1 MAFLSRF
8 FLLQLTIILVA
19 CMLAGCQG
27 SGVATGL
34 LEYST
39 PPAAETGPPGMPEFP
54 GDEEFDTAK
63 RVVAQ
68 QDNIQ
73 PGKDACWRS
82 ASGAMVMGDSLVL
95 STDGGNVAW
104 GVWRWGQFETGFGI
118 IPIDLTIDVEPSA
131 QGQFWLLLADYDAQ
145 RWEVHG
151 PLDGS
156 VTVFEYSP
164 GINYVSSNK
173 CAYAALV
180 AEGGN
185 GLTVNQLNLRAD
197 ADVTPPPA
205 PTDLTITVEHT
216 TQIVMTW
223 THVDA
228 ADLWRYKIYSGPS
241 PDFDLDDE
249 GVRNIGEVDKEINE
263 FTAKYLTPGETYYF
277 CVTGLDA
284 AQNESLPSNIA
295 TGTTPLTDTPLP
307 PTNLTVEA
315 TGSSWADLSWT
326 ASTSPSLWGYDA
338 YTHPTDP
345 DFEVG
350 EPGVIWRNEATGLI
364 KGTSWRMT
372 GLASETQYYC
382 RLRSNCDSVKSAL
395 GNTAQITTTTS
406 LPPVPDFRYAPVP
419 PKVGVDVFFDP
430 ARTTDEDTALE
441 ELEFVWDFENDG
453 TPDQTTVGP
462 EMVTHIYPDRG
473 PITAKLTVSDGT
485 AVSTTKDFFVGSGYR
500 YVRTASS
507 FSYSWEMVGVD
518 SDPGSSRLAVL
529 GNAGTGFSIRLYDG
543 GSWQTVSLDE
553 ITDYTML
560 TDVAITATGLY
571 VLALKASGSSWN
583 IRPYGYTGGHWSEI
597 DSIPISRNG
606 GLENGRLSVSGNDRL
621 GIAVV
626 GVTHHISKPA
636 DYDLSVWH
644 EKADGSYRTGNKI
657 IGSGSY
663 SPVDIVRNDS
673 TSFAIHH
680 YNNRVKLGTFT
691 DDAASTQD
699 MQVTFGTMN
708 YLAIGY
714 DPADDSHVYWAGAF
728 DNSLIFYGD
737 NYGTANGTNQSYT
750 ASLDATGSLGVG
762 LAGDNESVFYWTD
775 EDANEVQH
783 LLGHDTSANG
793 GAGETYL
800 VGEGIGFS
808 GGGSGIHFTEDAKTG
823 VYAIANEVRDGEL
836 TGYFMV
842 DGAASSTMTVVHQ
855 PPSADIKQRHQALS
869 LGGAVLTLSE
879 QQYPTA
885 LASYAS
891 SPEVEFTT
899 NYVGLDNWCVPQAAC
914 ATAVADEYFVGGCT
928 KDITG
933 EDNGLIVNRY
943 NWGTAEGTEELYV
956 AGIKLANLEHNTVTN
971 EVLLCYTTSN
981 AQDIV
986 VRDWDGATWSGET
999 LVYDGSTTIEAL
1011 VLRHNAAGEWG
1022 LALLSDTDEVRLVEA
1037 PGGAWGASS
1046 LLSTEPVNGD
1056 AGIGLAYNT
1065 DGDLCVAVERNGAT
1079 PGLYLGIKPVA
1090 ESIGWEKL
1098 VDTDGAS
1105 AWCMYAFYHK
1115 AEPLLLYYNWAGS
1128 LDDSR
1133 MHYVEMLDG
1142 VWYDIEYA
1150 FHIHGNPV
1158 DAILDP
1164 ATNNIIMAGYSRL
1177 GDMTTAR
1184 VAVVAILYP

>member
-1 MAFLSRF
+1 MAFF
-8 FLLQLTIILVA
+8 NKYGMLLLTIILITCVA
-19 CMLAGCQG
+19 AGCQG
-27 SGVATGL
+27 SSASSGL
-34 LEYST
+34 LEYAT
-39 PPAAETGPPGMPEFP
+39 PPAAEAGPPEMPEFP
-54 GDEEFDTAK
+54 GDEEFDTAQ

-131 QGQFWLLLADYDAQ
+131 QGRFWLLLADYDAQ

-164 GINYVSSNK
+164 GINYVSGNK

-180 AEGGN
+180 VEGGN
-185 GLTVNQLNLRAD
+185 GLTVNQLNLRAH

-205 PTDLTITVEHT
+205 PTDLAITVEQST
-216 TQIVMTW
+216 EIVMTW

-228 ADLWRYKIYSGPS
+228 ADLWRYRIYSGPS

-249 GVRNIGEVDKEINE
+249 GVLNLGEVKKEINE
-263 FTAKYLTPGETYYF
+263 YTATYLTPGETYYF
-277 CVTGLDA
+277 CVTALDA
-284 AQNESLPSNIA
+284 AKNESMPSNIV
-295 TGTTPLTDTPLP
+295 TGITPLSDAPLP
-307 PTNLTVEA
+307 PTNLTVDA

-326 ASTSPSLWGYDA
+326 ASTSPGLQGYDA

-350 EPGVIWRNEATGLI
+350 DPGVTWRNETTGLI
-364 KGTSWRMT
+364 TGTSWKMT

-382 RLRSNCDSVKSAL
+382 RLRSYCMSGKSAL
-395 GNTAQITTTTS
+395 SNTASFATTAS
-406 LPPVPDFRYAPVP
+406 LPPVPDFRYSPNP
-419 PKVGVDVFFDP
+419 PKVGVDVYFDP
-430 ARTTDEDTALE
+430 ERTTDEDTPLD
-441 ELEFVWDFENDG
+441 ELEFIWDFENDG
-453 TPDQTTVGP
+453 IPDKQTTGP
-462 EMVTHIYPDRG
+462 EMVTHTYSNRG
-473 PITAKLTVSDGT
+473 PYTAKLTVSDGT

-500 YVRTASS
+500 YKRTAASW
-507 FSYSWEMVGVD
+507 SYSWEMLGVD

-529 GNAGTGFSIRLYDG
+529 GNAGTGFSVRLYDG
-543 GSWQTVSLDE
+543 GSWQTVNLDE

-560 TDVAITATGLY
+560 TDVAVTATGLY
-571 VLALKASGSSWN
+571 VLALKANGAAWN
-583 IRPYGYTGGHWSEI
+583 IRPYSYASSHWSEI
-597 DSIPISRNG
+597 DSIPISRNA
-606 GLENGRLSVSGNDRL
+606 GLACGKLSVSSNDRL

-626 GVTHHISKPA
+626 GVTAYPAQPA

-663 SPVDIVRNDS
+663 EPVDIVRNDS

-680 YNNRVKLGTFT
+680 YDNRVKLGTFT

-699 MQVTFGTMN
+699 MQVTFGAMN

-714 DPADDSHVYWAGAF
+714 DPADDSHVYWAGAH
-728 DNSLIFYGD
+728 DNGGIFYGD
-737 NYGTANGTNQSYT
+737 NYGTANGGNQSYT
-750 ASLDATGSLGVG
+750 ASLASTGLLGVG

-793 GAGETYL
+793 GTGETYL
-800 VGEGIGFS
+800 VGEGIGFGC
-808 GGGSGIHFTEDAKTG
+808 GGNGIHFTEDAKTG

-842 DGAASSTMTVVHQ
+842 DGAVSSTMTVLHQ

-869 LGGAVLTLSE
+869 LGGAVLMLSE

-891 SPEVEFTT
+891 SPTADFTT
-899 NYVGLDNWCVPQAAC
+899 SYVGVDNWCVPQAAC
-914 ATAVADEYFVGGCT
+914 TTTVADEYFVGGCT
-928 KDITG
+928 TNITG
-933 EDNGLIVNRY
+933 DDKALIVNRY

-956 AGIKLANLEHNTVTN
+956 AGTTLANLEHNTVSN

-986 VRDWDGATWSGET
+986 VRDWDGAAWSGET
-999 LVYDGSTTIEAL
+999 LVYDGNTTIEAL
-1011 VLRHNAAGEWG
+1011 VLRHNAVGDWG
-1022 LALLSDTDEVRLVEA
+1022 LALISDTDEVRLVEA
-1037 PGGAWGASS
+1037 PGGTWGASS
-1046 LLSTEPVNGD
+1046 LLSSEPVNGNT
-1056 AGIGLAYNT
+1056 GIGLAYNA
-1065 DGDLCVAVERNGAT
+1065 DGDLCVAVERDGAA
-1079 PGLYLGIKPVA
+1079 PGLYLGIQPVA

-1098 VDTDGAS
+1098 VDTDGAG
-1105 AWCMYAFYHK
+1105 ARCIYAFYHK

-1128 LDDSR
+1128 FDDSR
-1133 MHYVEMLDG
+1133 MHSVEMLDG
-1142 VWYDIEYA
+1142 VWYDIEYS
-1150 FHIHGNPV
+1150 FHMHGNPV
-1158 DAILDP
+1158 DAVLDP

-1177 GDMTTAR
+1177 AHIETAV

>member
-1 MAFLSRF
+1 MASLGKRGI
-8 FLLQLTIILVA
+8 LLLTIILVA
-19 CMLAGCQG
+19 CMAAGCQG
-27 SGVATGL
+27 SGVSTNL
-34 LEYST
+34 LEYAT
-39 PPAAETGPPGMPEFP
+39 PPAAATGPPGMPEFP

-82 ASGAMVMGDSLVL
+82 ASGSMVMGDSLVL

-131 QGQFWLLLADYDAQ
+131 QGRFWLLLADYDAQ

-156 VTVFEYSP
+156 VTVFDYSP

-180 AEGGN
+180 AEGGH
-185 GLTVNQLNLRAD
+185 GLTVNKLNLRAD

-205 PTDLTITVEHT
+205 PTNLTITTEYT
-216 TQIVMTW
+216 TQITMTW

-228 ADLWRYKIYSGPS
+228 ADLWCYKIYSGPF

-249 GVRNIGEVDKEINE
+249 GVRNIGEVNKEINE
-263 FTAKYLTPGETYYF
+263 FTNIYLLPGETHHY
-277 CVTGLDA
+277 CVSALDA

-307 PTNLTVEA
+307 PTNLTVDA

-326 ASTSPSLWGYDA
+326 ASTSPGLQGYEA
-338 YTHPTDP
+338 YTSCIDP
-345 DFEVG
+345 NFEVG
-350 EPGVIWRNEATGLI
+350 DPGVTKRHTGVLS
-364 KGTSWRMT
+364 GTSWTMT
-372 GLASETQYYC
+372 GLNSNTLYYC
-382 RLRSNCDSVKSAL
+382 RMRSYCAGGNTSAL
-395 GNTAQITTTTS
+395 GNTAQITTTAS

-419 PKVGVDVFFDP
+419 PKVGVDVYFDP
-430 ARTTDEDTALE
+430 ERTTDEDTPLE

-453 TPDQTTVGP
+453 IPDETTTGP

-473 PITAKLTVSDGT
+473 PFTAKLTVSDGT

-500 YVRTASS
+500 YVRTAAS

-529 GNAGTGFSIRLYDG
+529 GNAGPGFSIRLYDG
-543 GSWQTVSLDE
+543 GSWQTVNLDE

-571 VLALKASGSSWN
+571 VLALKASGATWH
-583 IRPYGYTGGHWSEI
+583 IRPYSYASGHWGEL

-606 GLENGRLSVSGNDRL
+606 GLVCGRLSVSSNGRL
-621 GIAVV
+621 CIAVV
-626 GVTHHISKPA
+626 GVTHYVSKPA
-636 DYDLSVWH
+636 DYDLTVWH

-680 YNNRVKLGTFT
+680 YGNQVKLGTFT
-691 DDAASTQD
+691 DGASSTQD
-699 MQVTFGTMN
+699 MQATFGSMN

-714 DPADDSHVYWAGAF
+714 DPADDSHVYWAAAH
-728 DNSLIFYGD
+728 DNNVIFYGD
-737 NYGTANGTNQSYT
+737 NYGTTNGASQFYT
-750 ASLDATGSLGVG
+750 ASLDATGLLGVG
-762 LAGDNESVFYWTD
+762 RAGDNESVFYWTD

-783 LLGHDTSANG
+783 LLGHDTTANG

-800 VGEGIGFS
+800 VGEGIGF
-808 GGGSGIHFTEDAKTG
+808 GSDGTGIQFTENSKTG
-823 VYAIANEVRDGEL
+823 VFAIANEVRDGEL

-842 DGAASSTMTVVHQ
+842 DGAASSTMTVLHQ
-855 PPSADIKQRHQALS
+855 PPSADIKQRHQALP
-869 LGGAVLTLSE
+869 LGEGVLMLSE

-891 SPEVEFTT
+891 SPEAEFTT
-899 NYVGLDNWCVPQAAC
+899 GYVGLDNWCIPQAAC
-914 ATAVADEYFVGGCT
+914 TTTVADEYFVGGCT
-928 KDITG
+928 KDITN
-933 EDNGLIVNRY
+933 DDKALIVNRY
-943 NWGTAEGTEELYV
+943 NWGTAEGIEELYV
-956 AGIKLANLEHNTVTN
+956 AGTTLVNLEHNSVTN
-971 EVLLCYTTSN
+971 EVLLCYATSN

-986 VRDWDGATWSGET
+986 VRDWDGAAWSGET
-999 LVYDGSTTIEAL
+999 LVYDGSTTIETL
-1011 VLRHNAAGEWG
+1011 VLRHNAAGDWG
-1022 LALLSDTDEVRLVEA
+1022 LALLSDTNEVRLVEA
-1037 PGGAWGASS
+1037 PGSAWGASS
-1046 LLSTEPVNGD
+1046 LLSSEPVHGNT
-1056 AGIGLAYNT
+1056 GIGLAYNT
-1065 DGDLCVAVERNGAT
+1065 DGDLCVAVERDGAT

-1090 ESIGWEKL
+1090 GSIGWEKL
-1098 VDTDGAS
+1098 VDTDGAGTR
-1105 AWCMYAFYHK
+1105 CIYAFYHK
-1115 AEPLLLYYNWAGS
+1115 AEPMLLYYNWAGS
-1128 LDDSR
+1128 FDDSR

-1142 VWYDIEYA
+1142 TWYDIEFS
-1150 FHIHGNPV
+1150 FHMHGNPV

-1177 GDMTTAR
+1177 AHMETAV